1 MKYLD
6 FVKLLFRP
14 HILFKL
20 SFAQGLLFIIWYDIR
35 SNYILLLIHRKCLRL
50 ACDSYHTTE
59 AKFAEILSSLNLKK
73 QVKIKDRFIN
83 EK

>member
-6 FVKLLFRP
+6 FVQLLFRP
-14 HILFKL
+14 HILLKL
-20 SFAQGLLFIIWYDIR
+20 SFVQGLWFIIWYDIR
-35 SNYILLLIHRKCLRL
+35 SNYILYRKCLRL

-59 AKFAEILSSLNLKK
+59 AKFAEILSSLKLKK
-73 QVKIKDRFIN
+73 QVKLKDRFIN